1 MYKSVLQA
9 YDGSLEGRT
18 ALREG
23 ALLARQC
30 GAQVF
35 LLAVLV
41 DTGISLLADVAHAG
55 AFAQMENA
63 VMDVLNEGV
72 ARLKQL
78 GFDPVAKLGR
88 GEPAEVIGTFAR
100 EIAADLIV
108 VGHRRQSAFD
118 RWWSEQRLDGFVSE
132 RQQGCDRAQPRRDRL
147 VATRRADALHDL
159 FAAEF
164 LQIVRRLAGTVGR

>member
-1 MYKSVLQA
+1 MYKRVLLA

-41 DTGISLLADVAHAG
+41 DTGMSLLADVAHAG
-55 AFAQMENA
+55 AFVQMENA
-63 VMDVLNEGV
+63 VMEVLNEGV
-72 ARLKQL
+72 ARLRQP

-88 GEPAEVIGTFAR
+88 GEPAKVIGTFAR
-100 EIAADLIV
+100 RLGLISSSWAIGGKARLTAGGQAPGAPISLIIRIAVYWLPAI
-108 VGHRRQSAFD
+108 
-118 RWWSEQRLDGFVSE
+118 
-132 RQQGCDRAQPRRDRL
+132 
-147 VATRRADALHDL
+147 
-159 FAAEF
+159 
-164 LQIVRRLAGTVGR
+164 